1 MNRLFGA
8 KKAEPKPEPPKKEEE
23 KPQAEPKEEKPKPSL
38 SDQQSRVFYF
48 LFSYKIELESFPKQL
63 PD

>member
-38 SDQQSRVFYF
+38 TDQQSRVS
-48 LFSYKIELESFPKQL
+48 FSLLQL
-63 PD
+63 